1 MRDFTIVKIER
12 VVETIAAGKNL
23 KERDRLVEDYG
34 NGRWRKVKGIGL
46 VRSVSGELYQAQ
58 IHWFEAHGLGRF
70 EMKVKKVFRR

>member
-1 MRDFTIVKIER
+1 MRDFTIVKIAR

-58 IHWFEAHGLGRF
+58 LHWFEAHGLGRF

>member
-1 MRDFTIVKIER
+1 MRDFTIVKIAR

-23 KERDRLVEDYG
+23 KERDRLVKDYG

-58 IHWFEAHGLGRF
+58 LHWFEAHGLGRF